1 MHRRSY
7 LTFLP
12 KCDHDARMKTTLR
25 MIFLSVACSSVALAG
40 FTERKLESAKRS
52 AEKTDKV
59 IAFVFYEDFSTYL
72 EPQQIN
78 AASARNSAAKKAI
91 PRADAVL
98 VEINKGDKDIDKLPE
113 CVEPDGKF
121 PRVVITDA
129 ACKNVIISY
138 DGAPD
143 REKTKEIEEKVSAAL
158 AKEAEAKN

>member
-1 MHRRSY
+1 
-7 LTFLP
+7 
-12 KCDHDARMKTTLR
+12 MKSTLR
-25 MIFLSVACSSVALAG
+25 VIFFSVACTAVALAG
-40 FTERKLESAKRS
+40 FSERKLESAKRS
-52 AEKTDKV
+52 AEKTGKV

-98 VEINKGDKDIDKLPE
+98 VEINKGDKDVDKLPE

-143 REKTKEIEEKVSAAL
+143 RAKAKEVEEKVTAAL
-158 AKEAEAKN
+158 EKAAEAKN